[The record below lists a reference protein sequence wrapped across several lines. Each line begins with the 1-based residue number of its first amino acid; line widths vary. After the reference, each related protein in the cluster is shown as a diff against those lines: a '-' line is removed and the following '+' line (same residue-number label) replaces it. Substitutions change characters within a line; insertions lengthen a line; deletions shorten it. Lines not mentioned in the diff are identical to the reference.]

1 MLLTYPEGM
10 FLYLFPVVGMLM
22 LITLTAIGLRAEND
36 LYCDHGPSDYDS
48 YCPKCGIDS

>member
-1 MLLTYPEGM
+1 M
-10 FLYLFPVVGMLM
+10 FLLMFPAFGVLALVAVA
-22 LITLTAIGLRAEND
+22 LIAARSERD

>member
-1 MLLTYPEGM
+1 MLPMYPDGM
-10 FLYLFPVVGMLM
+10 FLLMFPAFGV
-22 LITLTAIGLRAEND
+22 ITLVAVALIAAHAERN